1 MSHAQAP
8 GSQAPDRQG
17 SPAEQRGVTGT
28 VSGIVEPGT
37 PVIAQFNDSFRPIMD
52 GVAICTENYA
62 KWLNHDHEP
71 TIVITPGIPEYQYN
85 DDFAV
90 YAFASMPFLP
100 MRPFRVGLPFLDP
113 TFQRQLDSINFKLIH
128 SHAPFVTG
136 LMARKIALERGVPHI
151 STFHSKY
158 HEDFRRVFRSRTIVK
173 ELLKQVVAFFES
185 ADAVWAPNK
194 STAQTLWSY
203 GYQGEIDIVPSGT
216 DMSAPTPEELEQYRA
231 AGWELFKSRVPAK
244 FRLEGF
250 DRAPVFLFVG
260 QHRWEKNLDLIIE
273 TLDQLNRRGADFRMI
288 FVGTGYASDQLR
300 REVQRREL
308 EEKVAFVG
316 VVVDRERI
324 KGLYALAD
332 LFLFPSLYDTVGL
345 VVREA
350 AAFGVPSVL
359 VKGSSATEG
368 IEDGREAFFTGNSA
382 GEMADLLGELTK
394 NMDRIRR
401 VGEEARRRLDLS
413 WRTIVSQVHQKYE
426 AILADW
432 SP

>member
-1 MSHAQAP
+1 MSEEER
-8 GSQAPDRQG
+8 DE
-17 SPAEQRGVTGT
+17 PASREHQERRTEARGVTGT
-28 VSGIVEPGT
+28 VSGVVEPGT
-37 PVIAQFNDSFRPIMD
+37 PVIAQFNDSFRPVMD

-62 KWLNHDHEP
+62 KWLNHDHES

-85 DDFAV
+85 QDFAV
-90 YAFASMPFLP
+90 YTFASMPFLP
-100 MRPFRVGLPFLDP
+100 MRPFRLGLPFLDP
-113 TFQRQLDSINFKLIH
+113 IFQRQLDGINFKLIH

-136 LMARKIALERGVPHI
+136 FMARKIATERGVPHI

-158 HEDFRRVFRSRTIVK
+158 HEDFRRVFRSQTIVK
-173 ELLKQVVAFFES
+173 ELLKQVVAFYES

-194 STAQTLWSY
+194 STAETLRSY
-203 GYQGEIDIVPSGT
+203 GYRGEIDIVPSGT
-216 DMSAPTPEELEQYRA
+216 DISAPSAEELAQYRA
-231 AGWELFKSRVPAK
+231 TGWELFKSRVGPR

-250 DRAPVFLFVG
+250 DQAPVFLFVG
-260 QHRWEKNLDLIIE
+260 QHRWEKNLDLVVE
-273 TLDQLNRRGADFRMI
+273 ALDHLNRRGGDFRMI
-288 FVGTGYASDQLR
+288 FVGTGYAVDQLR
-300 REVQRREL
+300 REVQRRDL

-350 AAFGVPSVL
+350 AAFGIPSIL

-368 IEDGREAFFTGNSA
+368 MEDGREAFFTGNSA
-382 GEMADLLGELTK
+382 DEMGRLLGELSRD
-394 NMDRIRR
+394 MDRIRR
-401 VGEEARRRLDLS
+401 VGEEARRRLNLS
-413 WRTIVSQVHQKYE
+413 WRSVVAQVYRKYQ
-426 AILADW
+426 AILADR